1 MPLSLHNHSRH
12 CLIKGMKPFP
22 NRALVSGR
30 SIGSSLANDPFMDQT
45 AASDSEPLPH
55 SPPSSNHHTS
65 LVDRRDVQTLFAGLA
80 LLMLTLGI
88 WSRAS
93 AVAPTRPPL
102 PLIDQRDNPHA
113 GFAVNINTAG
123 VDELSLLPSVGPTL
137 AQRIVEERQRQGP
150 FANIDELSRT
160 PGIGPNRI
168 EQLRPFILVVHSPPD
183 AQTSP

>member
-1 MPLSLHNHSRH
+1 MPLSLHNQPRR
-12 CLIKGMKPFP
+12 CLIKVMKPFL
-22 NRALVSGR
+22 NRAQVSGR
-30 SIGSSLANDPFMDQT
+30 SIGSSVANDPFMDQT
-45 AASDSEPLPH
+45 ASTDSQPLPH
-55 SPPSSNHHTS
+55 GQPSSNQHTS

-93 AVAPTRPPL
+93 AVGSVRPPL
-102 PLIDQRDNPHA
+102 PPIDQYDNSHA
-113 GFAVNINTAG
+113 GFVVNINTASA
-123 VDELSLLPSVGPTL
+123 DELSLLPSVGPTL
-137 AQRIVEERQRQGP
+137 AHRIVEERRRQGP
-150 FANIDELSRT
+150 FGNIDELSRT